1 MIITLELEATAA
13 APEITVD
20 ILLNETL
27 LYQSA
32 LNQTLISI
40 THNFDDTVECV
51 EQKIQIR
58 FAGKSN
64 HHTKCDDDGNI
75 ISDVALIVKNFE
87 IEHIKVVDI
96 FCLGKKC
103 YQHNFNGTAEE
114 FVDEFYGYIG
124 CNGVITFDFYSPIYL
139 WIGEQFP

>member
-13 APEITVD
+13 APEITVEM
-20 ILLNETL
+20 LLNETL

-40 THNFDDTVECV
+40 THNFDDTVDCV

-58 FAGKSN
+58 LAGKSN
-64 HHTKCDDDGNI
+64 NHTSCDDNGNI
-75 ISDVALIVKNFE
+75 ISDVALIVKKFE
-87 IEHIKVVDI
+87 IEHISVVDI
-96 FCLGKKC
+96 FCSGKQC
-103 YQHNFNGTAEE
+103 YRHNFNGTAEE

-124 CNGVITFDFYSPIYL
+124 CNGTVTFDFYSPIYL
-139 WIGEQFP
+139 WIGDQFV